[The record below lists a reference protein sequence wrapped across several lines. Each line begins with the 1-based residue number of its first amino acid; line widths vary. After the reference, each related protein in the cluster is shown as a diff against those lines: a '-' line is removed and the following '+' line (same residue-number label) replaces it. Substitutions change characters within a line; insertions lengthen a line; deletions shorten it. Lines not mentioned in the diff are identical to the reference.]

1 MSVQLRNLHDGVPC
15 VCTCCGEPIAATW
28 PDGELSCACEWEG
41 CDESCPVTGEYYRK
55 ARQLQ
60 DAGLSLVDEV
70 RRLRAERAVML
81 DVILAA
87 DALID
92 TPTDD
97 DVEDTALVD
106 ALIAALVRFDELP
119 GDDR

>member
-1 MSVQLRNLHDGVPC
+1 MSVQHDGVPC
-15 VCTCCGEPIAATW
+15 VCT
-28 PDGELSCACEWEG
+28 
-41 CDESCPVTGEYYRK
+41 
-55 ARQLQ
+55 RQLQ
-60 DAGLSLVDEV
+60 DLVDEV

-81 DVILAA
+81 DVIEAA

-119 GDDR
+119 GDADE

>member
-1 MSVQLRNLHDGVPC
+1 MGEPMSVQLRNLHDGVPC
-15 VCTCCGEPIAATW
+15 VCTCCGEPI
-28 PDGELSCACEWEG
+28 
-41 CDESCPVTGEYYRK
+41 
-55 ARQLQ
+55 
-60 DAGLSLVDEV
+60 SLVDEV

>member
-1 MSVQLRNLHDGVPC
+1 MS
-15 VCTCCGEPIAATW
+15 EPRARAATEDELADQCQHVCLQ
-28 PDGELSCACEWEG
+28 PDGHVSPHFYGYRLGPWSQEW
-41 CDESCPVTGEYYRK
+41 
-55 ARQLQ
+55 
-60 DAGLSLVDEV
+60 LVAEV

-119 GDDR
+119 GDADE

>member
-1 MSVQLRNLHDGVPC
+1 M
-15 VCTCCGEPIAATW
+15 
-28 PDGELSCACEWEG
+28 
-41 CDESCPVTGEYYRK
+41 RK

-92 TPTDD
+92 APTDD